1 MKVGDLIMVKPEKGW
16 KLDDVGKI
24 GTVLEF
30 PVPTHPKQFQKVRVL
45 CEGREEDWIMQFC
58 EIVNESR

>member
-1 MKVGDLIMVKPEKGW
+1 MKVGDLIMQTPPGW
-16 KLDDVGKI
+16 KREDVGKV

-30 PVPTHPKQFQKVRVL
+30 PVAEHAKQFQKVRVL

-58 EIVNESR
+58 EVISDA